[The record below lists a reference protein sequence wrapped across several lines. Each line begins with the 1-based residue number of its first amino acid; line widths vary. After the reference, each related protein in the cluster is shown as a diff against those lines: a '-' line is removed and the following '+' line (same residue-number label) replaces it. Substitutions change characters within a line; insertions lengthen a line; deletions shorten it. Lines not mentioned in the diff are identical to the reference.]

1 MIFVPLPF
9 IVTLLLV
16 LLAIR
21 LARREEDAGQHHALF
36 LALIGTYALQSV
48 LVGLRWGYDVRAV
61 MPLQAVLASFIAPLA
76 YVAFRSLVAGE
87 DARPAWNWPHL
98 VGPPLLVAA
107 LYFMQPS
114 PLGLVI
120 VVIFLGYGAA
130 LGWMA
135 RRGPDGLVAARL
147 DGAVRSY
154 RALLVTASAL
164 IGSALTDIAISLDLD
179 QTGGRHAP
187 VIIAL
192 ANVLALLLLGGAA
205 AAADTGAQE
214 RLASPDE
221 DDPDGEDGEDIGE
234 ARDVS
239 LGAAPGEHAEQD
251 AAILAALETL
261 MGAGRLFADVDLNLG
276 RLARRLG
283 LPARRVSQAINRA
296 HAVSV
301 SHYVNGFRVREAQR
315 LLETGDLPVTRI
327 MFEAGFLT
335 KSNFNREFRRVTG
348 MSPSQWREARHS
360 PPAPQPR

>member
-16 LLAIR
+16 LIAVR
-21 LARREEDAGQHHALF
+21 LARREEAGGRHHALF
-36 LALIGTYALQSV
+36 LCLILAYALQSV

-61 MPLQAVLASFIAPLA
+61 MPVQAVLATFIAPLA

-87 DARPAWNWPHL
+87 NARRGWTWPHL
-98 VGPPLLVAA
+98 AGPPLLVAG
-107 LYFMQPS
+107 LYLMQPS

-120 VVIFLGYGAA
+120 VAIFLGYGLA

-154 RALLVTASAL
+154 RALLVTSGAL
-164 IGSALTDIAISLDLD
+164 IASALTDIAISLDLD
-179 QTGGRHAP
+179 QTGGRHAG

-205 AAADTGAQE
+205 AAADTGAQA
-214 RLASPDE
+214 RLAPMEDEE
-221 DDPDGEDGEDIGE
+221 DDTPDD
-234 ARDVS
+234 AP
-239 LGAAPGEHAEQD
+239 APGEDAEQQAAQD
-251 AAILAALETL
+251 AAILQAVDALMRE
-261 MGAGRLFADVDLNLG
+261 GRLFADADLNLG
-276 RLARRLG
+276 RLARRLH
-283 LPARRVSQAINRA
+283 LPARRVSQAINRTR
-296 HAVSV
+296 AVSV
-301 SHYVNGFRVREAQR
+301 SHYVNGFRVREAQQ
-315 LLETGDLPVTRI
+315 LLETSGLPVMRV

-348 MSPSQWREARHS
+348 MSPSEWREARR
-360 PPAPQPR
+360 PAS